1 MTQSTSAQKPHIIVI
16 GNEKG
21 GTGKSTISMH
31 IVVSLLQAGYQVG
44 SLDVDARQGSL
55 SRYIHNRG
63 VFAQSAP
70 DKKIPMPTHIPIF
83 KSELDSVE
91 QAQAQEQSELLKALD
106 ALKSMHVVVI
116 DTPGTDS
123 HLSRLAHSYAD
134 TLITPLNDSLVD
146 FDVLG
151 RVENGQL
158 RPSLYAEMVWEQ
170 KKNRA
175 MRDKGSIDWIIL
187 RNRLSSI
194 NARNKAEV
202 EKLVAQLAKRIGV
215 RSVDGLGE
223 RVIFR
228 ELFLQGLTLMDL
240 RELNITPT
248 LSHLAARQEVRALM
262 ESIKLPLTPGMQ
274 KSA

>member
-1 MTQSTSAQKPHIIVI
+1 MSTKPHIIVI

-21 GTGKSTISMH
+21 GTGKSTICMH
-31 IVVSLLQAGYQVG
+31 MIVSLLQGGYKVG
-44 SLDVDARQGSL
+44 SIDVDARQGSL
-55 SRYIHNRG
+55 SRYIQNRTT
-63 VFAQSAP
+63 FATAHP
-70 DKKIPMPTHIPIF
+70 DKNIPLPTHIPIF
-83 KSELDSVE
+83 KSDLDSVE
-91 QAQAQEQSELLKALD
+91 QSYSKEHDDFTAALD
-106 ALKSMHVVVI
+106 TLKDMDVVVI

-123 HLSRLAHSYAD
+123 NLSRIAHSFAD

-151 RVENGQL
+151 RVDGENV
-158 RPSLYAEMVWEQ
+158 RPSLYAEMVWDQ
-170 KKNRA
+170 KKHRA
-175 MRDKGSIDWIIL
+175 IRDGGSIDWIII
-187 RNRLSSI
+187 RNRLSSL
-194 NARNKAEV
+194 NARNKAQV

-262 ESIKLPLTPGMQ
+262 ESIKLPLVDGLQ